1 MEPIQVGERIK
12 NYREQLGITR
22 EQLAAGKISF
32 SLIKQIEQ
40 GKRKLT
46 PNKAAIIVTV
56 LNEVAVKKGIQ
67 FKITANELL
76 IPEKNYA
83 NMVCKRKMEELDKS
97 KFCLDNYLDVLRVAD
112 LYDLQTVKFQ
122 VYQKISYCSFKNNAD
137 LSIIYLKKELSLYI
151 ILKYTDKFSDVLNRL
166 GACYYNLNKYNLA
179 LQCFNHCYYNLKKY
193 TGNVDRMEEKVLY
206 NLALCNKK
214 LHKNSEALYY
224 IEKIFL
230 INNVETSLINLALIL
245 KANVLLALKRFDQA
259 LEIYTYIADQNIDY
273 LYIIQNNM
281 AEALRKLN
289 RVDDSIKYLTKSIN
303 NQISSPS
310 PNTTISLRNMA
321 ENYRNQNM
329 KRESIVFYEY
339 ALDNSVKFNQ
349 VNELLMCYEALF
361 NLYNEIKRQDKKES
375 LYNSL
380 YDLVNKNSIPKEFLS
395 KAMLILEKN
404 K

>member
-1 MEPIQVGERIK
+1 
-12 NYREQLGITR
+12 
-22 EQLAAGKISF
+22 
-32 SLIKQIEQ
+32 
-40 GKRKLT
+40 
-46 PNKAAIIVTV
+46 
-56 LNEVAVKKGIQ
+56 
-67 FKITANELL
+67 
-76 IPEKNYA
+76 
-83 NMVCKRKMEELDKS
+83 
-97 KFCLDNYLDVLRVAD
+97 
-112 LYDLQTVKFQ
+112 
-122 VYQKISYCSFKNNAD
+122 
-137 LSIIYLKKELSLYI
+137 
-151 ILKYTDKFSDVLNRL
+151 
-166 GACYYNLNKYNLA
+166 
-179 LQCFNHCYYNLKKY
+179 
-193 TGNVDRMEEKVLY
+193 
-206 NLALCNKK
+206 
-214 LHKNSEALYY
+214 
-224 IEKIFL
+224 
-230 INNVETSLINLALIL
+230 
-245 KANVLLALKRFDQA
+245 
-259 LEIYTYIADQNIDY
+259 
-273 LYIIQNNM
+273 M